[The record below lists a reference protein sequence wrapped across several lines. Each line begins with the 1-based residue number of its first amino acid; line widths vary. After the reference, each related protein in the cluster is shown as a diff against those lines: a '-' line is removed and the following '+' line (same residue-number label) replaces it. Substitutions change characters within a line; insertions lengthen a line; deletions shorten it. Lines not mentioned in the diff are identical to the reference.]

1 MSDFFENVTVLQ
13 YGAAIWA
20 IIQTTTDERG
30 GKNEN

>member
-13 YGAAIWA
+13 YGAVIWA

-30 GKNEN
+30 GENEN